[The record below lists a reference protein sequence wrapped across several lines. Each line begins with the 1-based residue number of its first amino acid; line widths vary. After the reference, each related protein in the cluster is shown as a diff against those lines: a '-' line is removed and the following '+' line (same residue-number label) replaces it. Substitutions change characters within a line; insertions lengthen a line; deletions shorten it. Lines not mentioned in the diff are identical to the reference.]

1 MSEDVR
7 GESTAVVAI
16 ADVNQAAFA
25 DVFSTGERAY
35 AADKSDP
42 ERRLA
47 ARLAAKQAAV
57 AALGG
62 GLELRDIE
70 IVRGRGG
77 PPRVELSPRGRAR
90 LAEIGGDRVLVSL
103 THGREHAAA
112 AVIVV
117 AERVR

>member
-1 MSEDVR
+1 MK
-7 GESTAVVAI
+7 GEATAVVAI
-16 ADVNQAAFA
+16 ADVSGPAFA
-25 DVFSTGERAY
+25 GVFSARERAY

-47 ARLAAKQAAV
+47 ARLAAKQACI

-62 GLELRDIE
+62 GLQRSDVE

-77 PPRVELSPRGRAR
+77 PPRIELSPRGRER
-90 LAEIGGDRVLVSL
+90 LAAIGGERVLVSL

-112 AVIVV
+112 IVLV
-117 AERVR
+117 LGRGDRPR